1 MLLDQERSS
10 TFLLPRSPARPEPCC
25 KLSSFFR
32 RCMAS
37 CMVCNCAAKD
47 TNDVC
52 SFFTVAVSS
61 AGVKM
66 NVLEREAKCCSSSSI
81 CSLYSFICW
90 LNFSTSF
97 WKYTVG
103 AVFSYCSDIGV
114 SLVWWAI
121 SAFFRSSEVSLLSRS
136 TATAFRWMPFSTVE
150 SSCCRAAV
158 SSCTLAMVCE
168 GTRKISSRT
177 SFWVVTYFLKAST
190 VSTMAAGK
198 LSSFTVLSAFPA
210 TEPGTDEF
218 GSRSTPPRPMV
229 VVLVAVDGT
238 AVVGAAWLKLSEGVE
253 LRPPSDRP
261 VDVVLVWPKPATP
274 GTAAAVNGVL
284 PNRPAVVVVAAVVG
298 APVVEAVVAAGV
310 APKPT
315 AVGSTLLEVT
325 AAVMCVDEGVVL
337 PAKDGAAAVEA
348 GTVMDAVVVLVVSV
362 AGVCPGTDDAV
373 NVGMPMLG
381 AVTVAVAV
389 GVAAPKLMVA
399 DGVVLN
405 AGAEVDAGTPN

>member
-1 MLLDQERSS
+1 M
-10 TFLLPRSPARPEPCC
+10 
-25 KLSSFFR
+25 
-32 RCMAS
+32 
-37 CMVCNCAAKD
+37 
-47 TNDVC
+47 
-52 SFFTVAVSS
+52 
-61 AGVKM
+61 
-66 NVLEREAKCCSSSSI
+66 
-81 CSLYSFICW
+81 
-90 LNFSTSF
+90 
-97 WKYTVG
+97 
-103 AVFSYCSDIGV
+103 
-114 SLVWWAI
+114 
-121 SAFFRSSEVSLLSRS
+121 
-136 TATAFRWMPFSTVE
+136 
-150 SSCCRAAV
+150 
-158 SSCTLAMVCE
+158 
-168 GTRKISSRT
+168 
-177 SFWVVTYFLKAST
+177 
-190 VSTMAAGK
+190 
-198 LSSFTVLSAFPA
+198 SAFPA

-218 GSRSTPPRPMV
+218 GSRSTPPRPTV

-261 VDVVLVWPKPATP
+261 VDVVLVWPKPAIP
-274 GTAAAVNGVL
+274 GAAAVVNGVL
-284 PNRPAVVVVAAVVG
+284 PNRPAVVVVAVVG

-315 AVGSTLLEVT
+315 AVGSRLLEVT

-337 PAKDGAAAVEA
+337 LAKDGAAAVEA

-389 GVAAPKLMVA
+389 GAAAPKLMVA